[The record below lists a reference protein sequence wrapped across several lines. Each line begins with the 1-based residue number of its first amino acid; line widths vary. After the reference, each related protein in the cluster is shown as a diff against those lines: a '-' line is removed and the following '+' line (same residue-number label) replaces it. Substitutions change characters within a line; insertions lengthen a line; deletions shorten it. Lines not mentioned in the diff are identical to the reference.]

1 LLIFQQLDVDRDSG
15 SEEMQVSSIDSLLEI
30 SEIVSLIF
38 TLTFSAVIVK
48 LSNFGDA
55 FFYITHTVLKRNLKE
70 ACSLHEK
77 DGIYVGMGVVHSVI
91 QKWRNY
97 SIIIIIEFNIDRNI
111 DI

>member
-1 LLIFQQLDVDRDSG
+1 MQLSGIDV
-15 SEEMQVSSIDSLLEI
+15 LLET
-30 SEIVSLIF
+30 SEIISFII

-55 FFYITHTVLKRNLKE
+55 FFYITHAVLKRNLKE

-77 DGIYVGMGVVHSVI
+77 DGIYVGMGVVYTVI